1 MLHQIT
7 PIDQVCKVK
16 VVQKSGMVVQKS
28 GYGGT
33 KVGLGVA
40 GSERINSGAKQ
51 LIPSHAST
59 VGGTKVGYH

>member
-1 MLHQIT
+1 
-7 PIDQVCKVK
+7 
-16 VVQKSGMVVQKS
+16 MVVQKS